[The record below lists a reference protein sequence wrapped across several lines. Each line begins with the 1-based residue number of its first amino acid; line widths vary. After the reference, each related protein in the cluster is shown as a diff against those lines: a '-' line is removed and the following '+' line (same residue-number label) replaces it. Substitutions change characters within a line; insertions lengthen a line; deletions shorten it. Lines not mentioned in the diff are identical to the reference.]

1 MILFWSIA
9 AAMIALAMA
18 FVVPP
23 LLRKRAQT
31 GVSQDAL
38 NLSVIK
44 QQLAELDADLAN
56 GTLDQSQYDAARKDL
71 EIELLSDVS
80 ADDGAANSATE
91 KSGRSALAVAGIGI
105 PLLTIALYQTIGNQ
119 EIIPL
124 LARGDEHPASDPT
137 QGLPPMEDLVAKL
150 AARLEQEPDNVEG
163 WIMLGR
169 SYMAMGQ
176 AARALQSYETA
187 YRMAPDNTA
196 LLLNYAEALAKMR
209 GNRFAGRPAELIE
222 KAVELEPTN
231 PNGLWMMGLVHY
243 ERGAFSKAVESWQRL
258 ARMMPADSE
267 DADALAAYIQ
277 EARLRGAPETGRA
290 RVTAGPAESDDRTP
304 SEPASGSAGTIKVSV
319 SLAPELAD
327 RVEAEDRLFIF
338 ARAVQG
344 PPMPLAA
351 ARRQVKDLPVELT
364 LDDSMAMMPQLVLS
378 SFPQVTVGARISKSG
393 NALPQ
398 SGDLQGEVSP
408 VAPGRE
414 GVVKILINS
423 VRP

>member
-1 MILFWSIA
+1 MTLFWSIA
-9 AAMIALAMA
+9 VAMIALAMA

-23 LLRKRAQT
+23 FLRKRAQT

-56 GTLDQSQYDAARKDL
+56 GTLDQSQYEAARKDL

-80 ADDGAANSATE
+80 PDEGAANSATE

-105 PLLTIALYQTIGNQ
+105 PLLTLALYQTLGNQ

-124 LARGDEHPASDPT
+124 LAQGNEHPASDPT
-137 QGLPPMEDLVAKL
+137 QGLPPMEELVAKL
-150 AARLEQEPDNVEG
+150 AARLQQEPDNLDG

-176 AARALQSYETA
+176 EAQALQSYETA
-187 YRMAPDNTA
+187 YRMAPENTA
-196 LLLNYAEALAKMR
+196 LLLNYAEALAKMH
-209 GNRFAGRPAELIE
+209 GNRFAGRAAELIE

-231 PNGLWMMGLVHY
+231 ANGLWMMGLVHY

-267 DADALAAYIQ
+267 DAEALAAYIE
-277 EARLRGAPETGRA
+277 EAMLRVAAEGAPTRAAADAPAPDASGQSSATAGSRGA
-290 RVTAGPAESDDRTP
+290 
-304 SEPASGSAGTIKVSV
+304 IKVSV

-327 RVEAEDRLFIF
+327 RAEAEDRVFIF
-338 ARAVQG
+338 ARALQG

-351 ARRQVKDLPVELT
+351 ARKRVKDLPLDLI

-378 SFPQVTVGARISKSG
+378 SFPQVLVGARISKSG

-398 SGDLQGEVSP
+398 AGDLQGEVSP
-408 VAPGRE
+408 VAPGQE
-414 GVVKILINS
+414 AVVNIVIDS
-423 VRP
+423 VRQ